1 MPLEQNQKQRP
12 GRFAGNAEIFPDM
25 AYLLERINTG
35 NEASPDLTYPALQ
48 RLTTRYGTAVVIA
61 SMRLLHGFPP
71 PKPVRSVYAY
81 LEAMCKQQT

>member
-1 MPLEQNQKQRP
+1 VNQKQALRP

-25 AYLLERINTG
+25 AYLLERINTA
-35 NEASPDLTYPALQ
+35 NEESPALTYPGLQ
-48 RLTTRYGTAVVIA
+48 RLTTRYGTAAVVS